1 LVRIRT
7 KNSRKYP
14 IDTTVSDPQVVQVG
28 GRGISLPGY
37 VHGLGF
43 GSTLHPYK
51 IVARLKD
58 GRRFELKVN
67 ALNRQ
72 EAIAQVNNKFPL
84 ATIQKVSRADKIRTV
99 ERFLDTA
106 ERYFES

>member
-1 LVRIRT
+1 MFKSVVEAFLFQGT
-7 KNSRKYP
+7 F
-14 IDTTVSDPQVVQVG
+14 TVFLLELQVCILT
-28 GRGISLPGY
+28 RSLQK
-37 VHGLGF
+37 L
-43 GSTLHPYK
+43 
-51 IVARLKD
+51 RD